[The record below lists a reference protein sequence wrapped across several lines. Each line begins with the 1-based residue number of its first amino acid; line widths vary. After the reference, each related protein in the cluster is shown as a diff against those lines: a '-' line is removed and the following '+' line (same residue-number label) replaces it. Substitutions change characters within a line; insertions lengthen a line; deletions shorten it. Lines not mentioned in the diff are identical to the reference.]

1 MDYLMSLVGQDQ
13 DTITEAIKELAE
25 NVEKVKH
32 QEKEMDELNNELE
45 NCKEE
50 IHYLRNKVDQKRD
63 VIEDMENE
71 LEKIEEKFEKA
82 KNELELKDGERNVLE
97 KLIGEQVEEINIL
110 RDNNQSMVCQ
120 ISENVMM
127 ERKISVQNAVIKE
140 LKDKGKERNEFKNQ
154 EEDLSKLVDE
164 VKQLKDLNEEKEIQ
178 LENIS
183 KENELLIVKLDR
195 LEAIQSENV
204 FLKDKLDKNDEI
216 EKKGELE
223 SHFGKVFKCKEC
235 DKTFGRR
242 GDLKTHKRNVHGEQN
257 SQLLTMLYK
266 IETKLLEQK
275 LDLTTKISKMK
286 ENESNKRQTCKC
298 IGWCAIN
305 HIKHSWN
312 KSFSKE
318 FHYKF
323 ENLKSEKHAC
333 NICEVK
339 FENLNQ
345 LDNHMQTHKNTNVI
359 DPSEAEVSAPSVHKC
374 GHCKET
380 FSNVEEF
387 IFHIE
392 RNHKEAAVMFLA

>member
-1 MDYLMSLVGQDQ
+1 MSLVGQDQ

-195 LEAIQSENV
+195 LEAILV
-204 FLKDKLDKNDEI
+204 
-216 EKKGELE
+216 
-223 SHFGKVFKCKEC
+223 
-235 DKTFGRR
+235 
-242 GDLKTHKRNVHGEQN
+242 
-257 SQLLTMLYK
+257 
-266 IETKLLEQK
+266 
-275 LDLTTKISKMK
+275 
-286 ENESNKRQTCKC
+286 
-298 IGWCAIN
+298 
-305 HIKHSWN
+305 
-312 KSFSKE
+312 
-318 FHYKF
+318 
-323 ENLKSEKHAC
+323 
-333 NICEVK
+333 
-339 FENLNQ
+339 
-345 LDNHMQTHKNTNVI
+345 
-359 DPSEAEVSAPSVHKC
+359 
-374 GHCKET
+374 
-380 FSNVEEF
+380 
-387 IFHIE
+387 
-392 RNHKEAAVMFLA
+392 